1 MPMKTNRKALDVLTF
16 EQLQMLVI
24 AIREKIPVLITGNR
38 NYPTGKSLLC
48 DFLRENGVDVKE
60 EYEMKNESI
69 QASGVNEVYFTIV
82 LNKGLDH
89 KKF

>member
-1 MPMKTNRKALDVLTF
+1 MKTNRKALDVLTF

-38 NYPTGKSLLC
+38 SYPTGKSLLRDC
-48 DFLRENGVDVKE
+48 LRENGVDVKE

-69 QASGVNEVYFTIV
+69 QDSGVNEVYFTIV